1 MTTWQKGLAA
11 AAMGAIVAGM
21 PAMTASAASPIVP
34 HGAIGAEWLA
44 KGGAAGFLGAPTSN
58 EYSLPGL
65 PGVQVEEFVG
75 GQIYWS
81 LATGAHEIH
90 GAIEVE
96 YVGIVH
102 GPANYGLPTTDET
115 TTPDGVGRF
124 NHFSG
129 GESIYWTPADGA
141 HAVYGAIRANW
152 AATGWERGP
161 LGYPTQD
168 EFTDTQGAGER
179 LQTFDHGQMFWSPST
194 GAHEVHG
201 AILTEY
207 LASAGGP
214 YSYGLPLTDE
224 GTAPDRVGR
233 FNHFQGGSIYWTPA
247 TGAHEVHGAIRGAW
261 AATGWE
267 TGRLGYPVTDE
278 HDVVPN
284 GGGGGRQSDFQHG
297 YINWVNYEI
306 TVHVFGS

>member
-1 MTTWQKGLAA
+1 MKTWHKALVTV
-11 AAMGAIVAGM
+11 AMSTLVAGL
-21 PAMTASAASPIVP
+21 PAMTANAASPIVP

-44 KGGAAGFLGAPTSN
+44 KGGASGFLGQPTSN
-58 EYSLPGL
+58 EYDLPGL
-65 PGVQVEEFVG
+65 PGVRVEEFAG

-81 LATGAHEIH
+81 LTTGAHEIH

-102 GPANYGLPTTDET
+102 GPQNYGLPTTDET
-115 TTPDGVGRF
+115 TTPDGIGRF

-129 GESIYWTPADGA
+129 GESIYWTPTDGA

-161 LGYPTQD
+161 LGYPTRD
-168 EFTDTQGAGER
+168 ESTDTLAPNEQV
-179 LQTFDHGQMFWSPST
+179 QTFDHGQEFWLLST

-214 YSYGLPLTDE
+214 VTFGLPLTDE
-224 GTAPDRVGR
+224 VTAPDRVGR
-233 FNHFQGGSIYWTPA
+233 FNHFEGGSIYWTPT
-247 TGAHEVHGAIRGAW
+247 TGAHAVHGAIGAAW
-261 AATGWE
+261 AGTGWE
-267 TGRLGYPVTDE
+267 RGPLGYPVSDE
-278 HDVVPN
+278 FVPTLAV
-284 GGGGGRQSDFQHG
+284 READFQHG
-297 YINWVNYEI
+297 YINYVNGVI
-306 TVHVFGS
+306 TVHVFVS